1 MFYYLYSI
9 ICYLYSILKSV
20 ADAEA
25 EEAVEEVGDWGDAEF
40 EVAEPMVFAE

>member
-1 MFYYLYSI
+1 MYLSG
-9 ICYLYSILKSV
+9 LLESV

-40 EVAEPMVFAE
+40 EVAEPMVFAERDA